1 MFIER
6 IFVFKRWRDE
16 AAGARRAG
24 ALLNFHARHKL
35 LVMSHSPEIYRR
47 LGRLAANAEGLGLET
62 LKAEYFKLLSQA
74 MSLKTTVK
82 KNVNVLQHMMGYFKK
97 VLSADEKQEF
107 LSLLDQYA
115 EGLMPMIVPITLIN
129 HYVRKYDQ
137 SYLKEQVYL
146 RPHPVELK
154 LRNHA

>member
-1 MFIER
+1 M
-6 IFVFKRWRDE
+6 
-16 AAGARRAG
+16 A
-24 ALLNFHARHKL
+24 
-35 LVMSHSPEIYRR
+35 
-47 LGRLAANAEGLGLET
+47 
-62 LKAEYFKLLSQA
+62 
-74 MSLKTTVK
+74 LKTTVK

-115 EGLMPMIVPITLIN
+115 EGLMPLIVPITLIN